1 MKKLTYKFNGWESI
15 TLAQF
20 IELTKGVDNLEG
32 DELTFHLCSVLF
44 DEPIELIKKAYP
56 YGQVTTFA
64 HRVMATLES
73 IPEKSSLKSINDL
86 KPPKMVSRL
95 DGTWWSNATF
105 EQVQAVMLE
114 MERIQQA
121 QEKLKQF
128 DLSGF
133 ALMCAALFQKEGEK
147 LTDELIFAREQ
158 MFIQMDMENI
168 WQAFFLLKK
177 WQKSTLRDL
186 RLYLWVVQIWL
197 KYQNLAEK
205 LKGKFKRNK
214 TE

>member
-1 MKKLTYKFNGWESI
+1 MKKSIYKFNGWQSI

-20 IELTKGVDNLEG
+20 IELTKGVDELEG

-44 DEPIELIKKAYP
+44 DEPVELIKKSYS
-56 YGQVTTFA
+56 YGKVTTFA
-64 HRVMATLES
+64 HQVMTTLEKL
-73 IPEKSSLKSINDL
+73 PEKTNVKTINGL
-86 KPPKMVSRL
+86 KPPKMVNRL
-95 DGTWWSNATF
+95 DGSWWSNATF
-105 EQVQAVMLE
+105 EQVQAVMIE
-114 MERIQQA
+114 IERIQKA
-121 QEKLKQF
+121 QEKLNEL

-133 ALMCAALFQKEGEK
+133 ALMCGALFQKEGET

-158 MFIQMDMENI
+158 MFLQADMEII

-186 RLYLWVVQIWL
+186 KLYLWVVQIWL
-197 KYQNLAEK
+197 KYQNLVEK
-205 LKGKFKRNK
+205 LKGKFKKGK

>member
-32 DELTFHLCSVLF
+32 DELTFHLCSILF
-44 DEPIELIKKAYP
+44 EEPIELIKKAYP
-56 YGQVTTFA
+56 YNQVTLFA
-64 HRVMATLES
+64 YKVMETLENL
-73 IPEKSSLKSINDL
+73 PKKSTLKAINNL

-95 DGTWWSNATF
+95 DGTWWSSATF

-121 QEKLKQF
+121 QEKLKEL

-158 MFIQMDMENI
+158 MFMQMDMSII

-197 KYQNLAEK
+197 NYQNLVEK
-205 LKGKFKRNK
+205 LKEKFKRSK

>member
-32 DELTFHLCSVLF
+32 DELTFHLCSILF
-44 DEPIELIKKAYP
+44 EEPIELIKKAYP
-56 YGQVTTFA
+56 YNQVTLFA
-64 HRVMATLES
+64 YKVMETLENL
-73 IPEKSSLKSINDL
+73 PKKSTLKAINNL

-95 DGTWWSNATF
+95 DGTWWSSATF

-133 ALMCAALFQKEGEK
+133 GLMCAVLFQKKGEV
-147 LTDELIFAREQ
+147 LTDELIFQREQ
-158 MFIQMDMENI
+158 MFLQTDMSII

-186 RLYLWVVQIWL
+186 RLYLLVVQIWL
-197 KYQNLAEK
+197 KYQNLVEK
-205 LKGKFKRNK
+205 LKGIFKRSR